1 MKVEI
6 DGNNCDI
13 NVINFLACPLLVS
26 PTSFRLTENEMD
38 LVLDCGFNDIVVED
52 KDKAVLGSGV
62 KTSQNNQL
70 LNQPGLERVRSFM
83 VTLTQRFVSECLK
96 IEDEFYLTTSW
107 ATKNV
112 KGAAHHAHTHPNTL
126 LSAVYYAESQSGDL
140 TISSNTN
147 GMFPNFDFKWNLSE
161 FNNFNSRSWVIP
173 VRTGDIVVFPG
184 WLNHY
189 GTRNLH
195 DTPRIAVGANFFT
208 RGTFGQSDGVN
219 LINVG

>member
-6 DGNNCDI
+6 DGNSCDI
-13 NVINFLACPLLVS
+13 NVIDFLACPLLVS

-38 LVLDCGFNDIVVED
+38 LVLDCGFNDIKVEN
-52 KDKAVLGSGV
+52 KDKAVLGTGV
-62 KTSQNNQL
+62 KTSQTNQL
-70 LNQPGLERVRSFM
+70 LNQSGLERVRSFM
-83 VTLTQRFVSECLK
+83 VTLTKRFVSECLK

-112 KGAAHHAHTHPNTL
+112 KGAAHHAH
-126 LSAVYYAESQSGDL
+126 SESGDL
-140 TISSNTN
+140 TITAPTN

-173 VRTGDIVVFPG
+173 VRTGDIVIFPG

-189 GTRNLH
+189 GTPNLH
-195 DTPRIAVGANFFT
+195 DKPRIVVGANFFT

>member
-13 NVINFLACPLLVS
+13 NVINFLACPLLIS
-26 PTSFRLTENEMD
+26 STSFRLTENEMD
-38 LVLDCGFNDIVVED
+38 LVLDCGF
-52 KDKAVLGSGV
+52 KDTRKAKSVLGTGV
-62 KTSQNNQL
+62 KTSDNNQL
-70 LNQPGLERVRSFM
+70 LNRTGLERVRSFM

-140 TISSNTN
+140 TISSNAN
-147 GMFPNFDFKWNLSE
+147 GMFPNFDFKWNISE
-161 FNNFNSRSWVIP
+161 WNNFNSRKWVIP

-189 GTRNLH
+189 GTPNLH
-195 DTPRIAVGANFFT
+195 DKPRIAVGANFFT
-208 RGTFGQSDGVN
+208 RGTFGQFEEYD
-219 LINVG
+219 LIEVK